1 MSTSSIPS
9 TTVAVGIDLGSY
21 NGRVATFD
29 EALNQP
35 VVVQNRDG
43 HHATRVLLD
52 DEGKNVPVTLET
64 LAQFYQEG
72 LLNLASDA
80 AHTKDL
86 HVVTSIPNTYVSD
99 DESTATITKIL
110 QGFGGVITEAAAVC
124 LAFEEELQNKHKNI
138 LVIDGGASAVKA
150 TLLKTLPNGMY
161 AVQHASKLDT
171 VNGNLLVQALAT
183 SVAQQ
188 FEQKHRFPKGE
199 VMESKKARAKL
210 QKACESGLTTLQRNS
225 TVTIHVDGLYEGM
238 DCQVT
243 ISKPKWEHLSGKL
256 SKQVKEYLVQ
266 LSTSNETVDCVL
278 LAGNMH
284 VWLQPIVASVFKDKM
299 LSSNGSIDPSEAIA
313 VGCTKQAFYNLSA
326 LSTTPT
332 TTPTAT
338 PPLSTS
344 SSAEDMSTP
353 PAAPPAPATMP
364 VSLSPISIG
373 IQRSSNGGSTN
384 AAEESKQ
391 EPLIA
396 QGTPLPAV
404 ATHNGSNG
412 SNGSDEASKSKA
424 SSVLEIWQWE
434 PTPKALCKVDDWNSE
449 ATLKLQLSEQGQLTI
464 WVNGGESIVI
474 G

>member
-1 MSTSSIPS
+1 MS
-9 TTVAVGIDLGSY
+9 
-21 NGRVATFD
+21 
-29 EALNQP
+29 
-35 VVVQNRDG
+35 
-43 HHATRVLLD
+43 
-52 DEGKNVPVTLET
+52 LE
-64 LAQFYQEG
+64 
-72 LLNLASDA
+72 

-86 HVVTSIPNTYVSD
+86 HVVTSIPNNLD
-99 DESTATITKIL
+99 DESTKIL

-124 LAFEEELQNKHKNI
+124 LAFEEELTRPTGTDDQKQRTNI

-150 TLLKTLPNGMY
+150 TLLKILPNGTY
-161 AVQHASKLDT
+161 AVQHASQLDT
-171 VNGNLLVQALAT
+171 VNGNLLVEALST

-256 SKQVKEYLVQ
+256 SKQVKAYLQ
-266 LSTSNETVDCVL
+266 KLATTIESVDCVL

-284 VWLQPIVASVFKDKM
+284 VWLQPIVSSVFKDKM
-299 LSSNGSIDPSEAIA
+299 LSNGSIDPSEAIA
-313 VGCTKQAFYNLSA
+313 VGCTKQAFLQLS
-326 LSTTPT
+326 
-332 TTPTAT
+332 
-338 PPLSTS
+338 S
-344 SSAEDMSTP
+344 SSYRLSAEDSNP
-353 PAAPPAPATMP
+353 SAAATMP

-373 IQRSSNGGSTN
+373 IQRSSNGGSEE
-384 AAEESKQ
+384 EESKQ
-391 EPLIA
+391 EPEPLIA

-404 ATHNGSNG
+404 ATHNGS
-412 SNGSDEASKSKA
+412 DASTSK